1 MFFQAVKND
10 GVRFYPNWHLEFKNR
25 LFQVQSQVKSR
36 YHYSN
41 IFVSWVRQ
49 KWGEK
54 CKNHRLYWRA
64 SGTYLHL
71 IPLTPRHFSPSPGIM
86 SGTSCLQLAV
96 LTCILPQICRF
107 DVQNVKLGKNR
118 PPHFDGLEKTWLEPK
133 FDVSNSKD
141 KNLAQLCFLQKVWKI
156 ALLLAPSE

>member
-86 SGTSCLQLAV
+86 NGTSCLQLAV
-96 LTCILPQICRF
+96 LQATSSVLRINWHIWSVIAALRQQTLLTVALAFSGADPTSSPLSCWSLWPTG
-107 DVQNVKLGKNR
+107 GKITISR
-118 PPHFDGLEKTWLEPK
+118 W
-133 FDVSNSKD
+133 
-141 KNLAQLCFLQKVWKI
+141 
-156 ALLLAPSE
+156 